1 MTFTNH
7 DPVEQHGEPTTD
19 REWLLSEEVEDLFI
33 ADAEKVCIEQSN
45 RRYRIKR
52 KDLIRLVQNYGD
64 ISIDR
69 ILAVLNSQSSI
80 WTNV

>member
-1 MTFTNH
+1 MTFASQNQSN
-7 DPVEQHGEPTTD
+7 QHGEAATH

-45 RRYRIKR
+45 RSYRIKR
-52 KDLIRLVQNYGD
+52 EDVIRLIQNYGD
-64 ISIDR
+64 ISIGR